1 MEYIVKY
8 QNDFVSSF
16 LFSRNLPSMIE
27 KGIEVKELLQS
38 NVFSYSF
45 DFDEWPSSHNNSDEI
60 SRPYNEN
67 MFMLRK
73 HYKIVFPEE
82 DYIPMDE
89 IKSDEKLDSS
99 KVYKIKY
106 QLNLLPCLGQYM
118 HKEKDP
124 YTLVETIEIR
134 NEDINL
140 CELCAGS
147 DEITMFES
155 ETLQDLI
162 DFKWG

>member
-1 MEYIVKY
+1 
-8 QNDFVSSF
+8 
-16 LFSRNLPSMIE
+16 
-27 KGIEVKELLQS
+27 
-38 NVFSYSF
+38 
-45 DFDEWPSSHNNSDEI
+45 
-60 SRPYNEN
+60 
-67 MFMLRK
+67 
-73 HYKIVFPEE
+73 
-82 DYIPMDE
+82 
-89 IKSDEKLDSS
+89 
-99 KVYKIKY
+99 
-106 QLNLLPCLGQYM
+106 M